1 METYTQLI
9 KELQNLNQEIRQR
22 HSSMP
27 SCTEQE
33 MKSLAKWLEE
43 IRQMEK
49 ELENISSIISLH
61 LNLLEIEFKE
71 QQTKNISKD

>member
-9 KELQNLNQEIRQR
+9 KELQNLNQEIRR
-22 HSSMP
+22 KHSSMHL
-27 SCTEQE
+27 CTEQE

-49 ELENISSIISLH
+49 ELENISSVISLH